1 MELKIG
7 DKVKVIGSPE
17 IVGGVVDKVI
27 KTRCIVKAYHKR
39 TNKMIKYDIPITM
52 LLKENKW

>member
-1 MELKIG
+1 MEYKIG
-7 DKVKVIGSPE
+7 DKVTVIGNPK
-17 IVGGVVDKVI
+17 IVGGVIDKVI

-52 LLKENKW
+52 LLKEEK

>member
-52 LLKENKW
+52 LLKEIK

>member
-27 KTRCIVKAYHKR
+27 KTRCIVKAYYKK
-39 TNKMIKYDIPITM
+39 TNKM
-52 LLKENKW
+52 L

>member
-39 TNKMIKYDIPITM
+39 TNKMVKYNIPITM
-52 LLKENKW
+52 LLKENK

>member
-27 KTRCIVKAYHKR
+27 KTRCIVMAYYKK
-39 TNKMIKYDIPITM
+39 TNKMLKYNIPITM
-52 LLKENKW
+52 LLKENK

>member
-17 IVGGVVDKVI
+17 IVGGVVDEVI

-52 LLKENKW
+52 LLKEIK